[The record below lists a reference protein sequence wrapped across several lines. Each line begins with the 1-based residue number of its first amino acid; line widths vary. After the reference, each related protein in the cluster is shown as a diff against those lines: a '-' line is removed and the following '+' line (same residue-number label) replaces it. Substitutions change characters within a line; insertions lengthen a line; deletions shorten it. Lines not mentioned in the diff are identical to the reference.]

1 MKKLNKKETIALL
14 KEKHMYL
21 LHSGKQSA
29 ENVFAECNKKTI
41 KIYTTDLAKYR
52 VYKQGTTS
60 LQFYTGEN
68 TVSFLYTNQF
78 HRGELRKLEKPY
90 NDEFTHLLTI
100 YDKEGDWKVNYLI
113 FKRKF

>member
-1 MKKLNKKETIALL
+1 MKKLNKKETLALL

-29 ENVFAECNKKTI
+29 EDVFAECNKPTI

-52 VYKQGTTS
+52 VYKEGTTS
-60 LQFYTGEN
+60 LQFYTGKN
-68 TVSFLYTNQF
+68 TVSFLYTSDI
-78 HRGELRKLEKPY
+78 HRGELRKLENPY
-90 NDEFTHLLTI
+90 TDEFTHLLTI